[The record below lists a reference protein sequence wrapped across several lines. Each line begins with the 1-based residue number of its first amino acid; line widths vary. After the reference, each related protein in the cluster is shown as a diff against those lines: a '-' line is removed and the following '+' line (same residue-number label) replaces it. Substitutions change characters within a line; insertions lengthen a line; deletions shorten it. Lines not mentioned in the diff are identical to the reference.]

1 MNNNKNK
8 NKNKNKKCC
17 IYARCSSPRQE
28 DFLLHTQLQI
38 DDCKKMAKHRKLEV
52 KDIFMDNKHAV
63 KPNSR
68 PNFEIMLKRI
78 KSGEF
83 DFVICDTLDR
93 LFCNDSDSIKLC
105 RLFRQGSLRPI
116 ITTEGEFSPSC
127 DTFPLCPS
135 KKSAKCNIE

>member
-1 MNNNKNK
+1 MQNNKR
-8 NKNKNKKCC
+8 KCC

-28 DFLLHTQLQI
+28 AFRLHTQSQI
-38 DDCKKMAKHRKLEV
+38 EDCKKIAKRRNLEV
-52 KDIFMDNKHAV
+52 KDIFTENKHAA

-83 DFVICDTLDR
+83 DSVICHTLDR
-93 LFCNDSDSIKLC
+93 LFRNESDSIKLC